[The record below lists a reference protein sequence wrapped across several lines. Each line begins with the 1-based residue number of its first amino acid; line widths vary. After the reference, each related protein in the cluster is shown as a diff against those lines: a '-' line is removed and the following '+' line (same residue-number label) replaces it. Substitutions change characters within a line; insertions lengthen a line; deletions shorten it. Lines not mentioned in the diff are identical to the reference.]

1 MMDITRAE
9 NGPAGSATLAPPSVP
24 PATTRPGGGDLTTSL
39 EMARRR
45 LKSMNPALAAYATEA
60 VDALLDFANAVG
72 TSDIHLQPCQ
82 TGLDVRFRHDGVLQ
96 PIAVVPT
103 GIASSITARLKVLA
117 DLLTYKSDIP
127 QEGRIASPQH
137 GREIRVSTFPTMHGE
152 RAVLRFFGHQR
163 DFATLEELGNPPQLT
178 ARIRD
183 ALVETSG
190 AMLISGPAGSGKS
203 TTLYAC
209 LRHIVTSTNG
219 SRSVVSIEDPIEVP
233 VAGVAQSQVDQ
244 ASGFDLKMGLR
255 SLMRQ
260 DPEVIMVGEIRDRD
274 TAEFAIQASLTG
286 QLLLATF
293 HSDTS
298 AGAVTR
304 LIEMGIEPFLVRSG
318 LITVVTQRLLRT
330 LCKQCARES
339 TDPADFFGME
349 VDRARVPTGC
359 PQCNGTG
366 YRGRA
371 MISEFLDVR
380 NDQVGKAI
388 LRKADS
394 RELYRIAIDNGM
406 TPMFMQAGSL
416 VREGRTSPAEVWRVL
431 GTAIRA

>member
-1 MMDITRAE
+1 MEISPVSTGGSPSGLAE
-9 NGPAGSATLAPPSVP
+9 R
-24 PATTRPGGGDLTTSL
+24 PATPAVAAHHPSGRDLPGHLDAVRGRLRALIATS
-39 EMARRR
+39 A
-45 LKSMNPALAAYATEA
+45 SYATET
-60 VDALLDFANAVG
+60 VDTLLDFAHAVG
-72 TSDIHLQPCQ
+72 TSDMHLQP
-82 TGLDVRFRHDGVLQ
+82 TRNGLDVRFRYDGVLQ
-96 PIAVVPT
+96 PVSLIPAGGT
-103 GIASSITARLKVLA
+103 SSVTARLKVLA
-117 DLLTYKSDIP
+117 DLLTYKNDIP
-127 QEGRIASPQH
+127 QEGRIEKPRH

-152 RAVLRFFGHQR
+152 RAVLRFFGHDR
-163 DFATLEELGNPPQLT
+163 EFTTLDELGNPPQVT

-209 LRHIVTSTNG
+209 LRHLVTSTKG
-219 SRSVVSIEDPIEVP
+219 SRSIVSIEDPIEVP
-233 VAGVAQSQVDQ
+233 VEGVAQSQVDL
-244 ASGFDLKMGLR
+244 AAGFDLKTGLR

-293 HSDTS
+293 HSDTAAS
-298 AGAVTR
+298 SITR
-304 LIEMGIEPFLVRSG
+304 LIEMGIEPFLIRSG

-330 LCKQCARES
+330 LCSHCSRES
-339 TDPADFFGME
+339 SDQADLCGIE
-349 VDRARVPTGC
+349 VDRARAPVGC
-359 PQCNGTG
+359 GHCHGTG
-366 YRGRA
+366 YSGRA

-380 NDQVGKAI
+380 GDQIGKAI

-406 TPMFMQAGSL
+406 SPLFMQARSL
-416 VREGRTSPAEVWRVL
+416 IRDGRTSPAEVWRVL
-431 GTAIRA
+431 GTAVRA

>member
-1 MMDITRAE
+1 MNDMPPAGA
-9 NGPAGSATLAPPSVP
+9 GPAVLSTSVP
-24 PATTRPGGGDLTTSL
+24 PPSGAPARPAGDLVGAL
-39 EMARRR
+39 DAVRRR
-45 LKSMNPALAAYATEA
+45 LASMNSSLPGYATDA
-60 VDALLDFANAVG
+60 VDVLLDFANQVG
-72 TSDIHLQPCQ
+72 TSDVHLQPAE

-96 PIAVVPT
+96 PVAVVTPGT
-103 GIASSITARLKVLA
+103 SSSISARLKVLA
-117 DLLTYKSDIP
+117 DLLTYRTDVP
-127 QEGRIASPQH
+127 QEGRIAKPRH
-137 GREIRVSTFPTMHGE
+137 GREIRVSTFPTLHGE
-152 RAVLRFFGHQR
+152 RVVLRFFGHQR
-163 DFATLEELGNPPQLT
+163 EFSRLEDLGNPPQLT

-190 AMLISGPAGSGKS
+190 AMLVTGPAGSGKS

-209 LRHIVTSTNG
+209 LRHIVLDSG
-219 SRSVVSIEDPIEVP
+219 GARSVVSIEDPIEVP
-233 VAGVAQSQVDQ
+233 VAGVAQSQVDP
-244 ASGFDLKMGLR
+244 ASGFDLKTGLR

-286 QLLLATF
+286 QLLLGTF

-330 LCKQCARES
+330 LCQQCARES
-339 TDPADFFGME
+339 TDPATFYGME
-349 VDRARVPTGC
+349 VDRARVPGGC

-380 NDQVGKAI
+380 NDQIGRAI

-431 GTAIRA
+431 GSAIRV

>member
-1 MMDITRAE
+1 MNEMPPTGA
-9 NGPAGSATLAPPSVP
+9 GPAVLSTPVSP
-24 PATTRPGGGDLTTSL
+24 PAASSGRPGGDLSGPL
-39 EMARRR
+39 DSVRRR
-45 LKSMNPALAAYATEA
+45 LASMNPSLPAYATDA

-72 TSDIHLQPCQ
+72 TSDMHLQPVEK
-82 TGLDVRFRHDGVLQ
+82 GLDVRFRHDGVLQ
-96 PIAVVPT
+96 PVAAVAPGT
-103 GIASSITARLKVLA
+103 SSSIAARLKILA
-117 DLLTYKSDIP
+117 DLLTYQNDVP
-127 QEGRIASPQH
+127 QEGRIANPRH
-137 GREIRVSTFPTMHGE
+137 GREIRVSTFPTLHGE
-152 RAVLRFFGHQR
+152 RVVLRFFGHQR
-163 DFATLEELGNPPQLT
+163 EFSGLEELGNPPQLT

-416 VREGRTSPAEVWRVL
+416 VREGRTIPAEVWRVV
-431 GTAIRA
+431 GTAIRP

>member
-1 MMDITRAE
+1 MTEIS
-9 NGPAGSATLAPPSVP
+9 PAGHGMPGPTAVAAVHGP
-24 PATTRPGGGDLTTSL
+24 PAAHGDLTAAL
-39 EMARRR
+39 ETARRR
-45 LKSMNPALAAYATEA
+45 LASMNPMLPAYATGA
-60 VDALLDFANAVG
+60 VDTLLEFAHDVG
-72 TSDIHLQPCQ
+72 TSDVHIQPCEA
-82 TGLDVRFRHDGVLQ
+82 GLDVRFRHDGMLQ
-96 PIAVVPT
+96 PVAVVAP
-103 GIASSITARLKVLA
+103 GVASSITSRLKILA
-117 DLLTYKSDIP
+117 DLLTYQSDVP
-127 QEGRIASPQH
+127 QEGRIAKPKH

-152 RAVLRFFGHQR
+152 RTVLRFFGHHR
-163 DFATLEELGNPPQLT
+163 DLSTLEELGNPPQLT
-178 ARIRD
+178 GRIRD

-244 ASGFDLKMGLR
+244 ASGFDLKTGLR

-293 HSDTS
+293 HSDTAAS
-298 AGAVTR
+298 AVTR

-318 LITVVTQRLLRT
+318 LTTVLTQRLLRT
-330 LCKQCARES
+330 LCGRCARES
-339 TDPADFFGME
+339 ADPADMHGME
-349 VDRARVPTGC
+349 FDRVRVPVGC

-380 NDQVGKAI
+380 GDHVGRAI

-406 TPMFMQAGSL
+406 TPLFVQAGSL
-416 VREGRTSPAEVWRVL
+416 VLEGRTSPGEVWRVL
-431 GTAIRA
+431 GTAIRP

>member
-1 MMDITRAE
+1 VTDIPPTAAPDARS
-9 NGPAGSATLAPPSVP
+9 GLDLAGALRLAHGRLGTLS
-24 PATTRPGGGDLTTSL
+24 PAT
-39 EMARRR
+39 A
-45 LKSMNPALAAYATEA
+45 NYATDV
-60 VDALLDFANAVG
+60 VDVLLDFAHAVG
-72 TSDIHLQPCQ
+72 TSDMHLQPCPS
-82 TGLDVRFRHDGVLQ
+82 GVDIRFRHDGVLQ
-96 PIAVVPT
+96 PIGVVPT
-103 GIASSITARLKVLA
+103 GGTSSITARLKVLA

-127 QEGRIASPQH
+127 QEGRVEKPRH

-163 DFATLEELGNPPQLT
+163 EFSALEELGNPPQVT
-178 ARIRD
+178 ARISD

-209 LRHIVTSTNG
+209 LRHIVASTNG
-219 SRSVVSIEDPIEVP
+219 SRSIVSIEDPIEVP
-233 VAGVAQSQVDQ
+233 VPGVAQSQVDP
-244 ASGFDLKMGLR
+244 ASGFDLRMGLR

-293 HSDTS
+293 HSDTAAS
-298 AGAVTR
+298 AVTR

-330 LCKQCARES
+330 LCGDCARES
-339 TDPADFFGME
+339 ADPADMHGME
-349 VDRARVPTGC
+349 VDRARVPAGC
-359 PQCNGTG
+359 PSCNGTG
-366 YRGRA
+366 YRGRT
-371 MISEFLDVR
+371 MISELLDVR
-380 NDQVGKAI
+380 GEQIGRAI

-406 TPMFMQAGSL
+406 TPLFMQAGGL

>member
-1 MMDITRAE
+1 MMDLATVNTTVSAAE
-9 NGPAGSATLAPPSVP
+9 PADGPRPR
-24 PATTRPGGGDLTTSL
+24 PAAD
-39 EMARRR
+39 
-45 LKSMNPALAAYATEA
+45 LAAALDAIRRQLAAMDPSRATYATEA
-60 VDALLDFANAVG
+60 VDALLDFSNRVG
-72 TSDIHLQPCQ
+72 TSDLHLQPCP
-82 TGLDVRFRHDGVLQ
+82 TGIDVRFRHDGVLQ
-96 PIAVVPT
+96 PVVVIAPGSV
-103 GIASSITARLKVLA
+103 SSVTARLKVLA
-117 DLLTYKSDIP
+117 DLLTYKSDLP
-127 QEGRIASPQH
+127 QEGRIATPAH

-152 RAVLRFFGHQR
+152 RAVLRFFGHR
-163 DFATLEELGNPPQLT
+163 HDYSTLEDLGNPPQLT

-190 AMLISGPAGSGKS
+190 AMLVSGPAGSGKS

-209 LRHIVTSTNG
+209 LRHIVTVTG
-219 SRSVVSIEDPIEVP
+219 GARSVVSIEDPIEVP
-233 VAGVAQSQVDQ
+233 VDGVAQSQVDQ
-244 ASGFDLKMGLR
+244 AAGFNLQMGLR

-293 HSDTS
+293 HSDTAAS
-298 AGAVTR
+298 AVTR

-318 LITVVTQRLLRT
+318 LITVLTQRLLRT
-330 LCKQCARES
+330 LCTRCARES
-339 TDPADFFGME
+339 TDPADMHGME
-349 VDRARVPTGC
+349 VDRARVPSGC
-359 PQCNGTG
+359 PDCNGTG

-380 NDQVGKAI
+380 GDHVGRAI

-406 TPMFMQAGSL
+406 TPLFMQAAGL

-431 GTAIRA
+431 GTAIRPT